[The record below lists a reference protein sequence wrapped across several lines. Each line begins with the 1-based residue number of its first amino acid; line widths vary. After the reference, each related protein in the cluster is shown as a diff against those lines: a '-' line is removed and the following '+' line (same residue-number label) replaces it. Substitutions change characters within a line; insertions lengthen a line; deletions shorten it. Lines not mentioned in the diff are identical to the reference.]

1 MAAPK
6 LTPPPPTGN
15 NLTDRW
21 LNLLWR
27 LLTADG
33 QIRWVQVDKTGS
45 SVGDMD
51 DVTLSSPQDGE
62 VLVYEGGQWVN
73 KGPSAATQQAYSARH
88 G

>member
-6 LTPPPPTGN
+6 LTPPQPTGIGA
-15 NLTDRW
+15 LDRW
-21 LNLLWR
+21 LALLWR
-27 LLTADG
+27 LLTAEG
-33 QIRWVQVDKTGS
+33 QIQWVQVDKTGS
-45 SVGDMD
+45 SIDD
-51 DVTLSSPQDGE
+51 LADVTLTSPQAGE